1 MEFPHVQRRP
11 QKSMSDRMLERYPMS
26 NSDLFSSDSSY
37 EDEIIDLVYRNMRLK
52 PPPVK
57 HPFRVE
63 NFTNESLPISR
74 HPPDIRPQS
83 IANCIKCNQ
92 IRTNPRCRP
101 SSFHSYG
108 KLLNDQKLILSD
120 DESSDDQFMNAYQRP
135 LPKNRRRT
143 RLKTHS
149 R

>member
-37 EDEIIDLVYRNMRLK
+37 EDEIFDLVYRNMRPK

-63 NFTNESLPISR
+63 NFTNESVPISR
-74 HPPDIRPQS
+74 RPPNIRPQS

-92 IRTNPRCRP
+92 IRTNPRFRP

-108 KLLNDQKLILSD
+108 KLLNDQKSILSD
-120 DESSDDQFMNAYQRP
+120 DESSDDQLMNAYQRP
-135 LPKNRRRT
+135 FPKNRRRP
-143 RLKTHS
+143 RHKMHP